1 MIKQGRICMRKKVCQ
16 RFSLMQ
22 WTPEALLMWVGV
34 GILDTLTALCC
45 WGNTG
50 CWRRGNRIKNE
61 KVPTLGCILSYSS
74 FVWIASPLDWPLDM
88 VLALWIGKLA
98 PLTHP
103 QPWRSTRWLSLLSD
117 RIKEKLSIL
126 ASQPIVWGSSGIALS
141 VRLCLLSLIGN
152 IWEANWPTFGSR
164 KQSDRLLEHLSL
176 LALGQ

>member
-1 MIKQGRICMRKKVCQ
+1 MTKQGRICMRKKVCQ

-45 WGNTG
+45 WGNPG
-50 CWRRGNRIKNE
+50 CWRRENRIKNE
-61 KVPTLGCILSYSS
+61 KVPTLGCILLHSS
-74 FVWIASPLDWPLDM
+74 FVGIASPLDWPLGM

-103 QPWRSTRWLSLLSD
+103 QSCSARWLSLLYD
-117 RIKEKLSIL
+117 KIKTQLSIL
-126 ASQPIVWGSSGIALS
+126 ANKPIVWGSSGIALS
-141 VRLCLLSLIGN
+141 VWLCLLSLIGN
-152 IWEANWPTFGSR
+152 IWEDHLPTFGSR
-164 KQSDRLLEHLSL
+164 KQPDRLLEHLSL